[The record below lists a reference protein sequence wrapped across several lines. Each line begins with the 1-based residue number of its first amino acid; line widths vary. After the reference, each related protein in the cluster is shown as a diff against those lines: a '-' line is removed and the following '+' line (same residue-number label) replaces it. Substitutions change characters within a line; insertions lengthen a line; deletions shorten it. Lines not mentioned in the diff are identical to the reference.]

1 MTNNLN
7 NAFLILVESLAA
19 IALFALIYK
28 LEELETI
35 ALSADLLL
43 TSIYVTLM
51 ARHIISDL
59 FKNSIQQRLEAFLG
73 ILSLLLYL
81 PRKVL

>member
-28 LEELETI
+28 LEELEKI

-43 TSIYVTLM
+43 ISIYVTLM

-59 FKNSIQQRLEAFLG
+59 FKNS
-73 ILSLLLYL
+73 
-81 PRKVL
+81 KN